1 MPKKVKLKIFGERNT
16 GTNYLSELINSNL
29 DVHLLKGSLNKNSLF
44 TFREWSKDL
53 YFYITSFYNFG
64 WKHSKIDSKIAEK
77 IKENFYIIL
86 LSKYVIFLD
95 LENKFIPWN

>member
-29 DVHLLKGSLNKNSLF
+29 DVHLLQGSLNKNSLF

-53 YFYITSFYNFG
+53 YFYMTSFYNFG
-64 WKHSKIDSKIAEK
+64 WNSHNSSKTFNISSHYGICS
-77 IKENFYIIL
+77 Y
-86 LSKYVIFLD
+86 S
-95 LENKFIPWN
+95 